1 MATGAEKAKSLLSS
15 LEADFKE
22 NRLSDDERAKLLEQ
36 LKVIGRDPSQAAP
49 IFAKEGTETLCKFAF
64 ETGISSASREAMRC
78 LANAMLL
85 WNPTRQTVIDLDCPS
100 KAAERMKNDDRD
112 DEFLTSRIIFFATY
126 AEKLDIPVLFEKHN
140 IGQSII
146 SNLERAAKRLESGAP
161 STPITDLAFQETLKL
176 VYNLTYHSPEST
188 TYLRGALQPLTTL
201 LLKTHLPSPPL
212 QPPTTLLIN
221 ALLNLNPS
229 PQQIEDATIRD
240 PLFPPSEPTALT
252 THLISILD
260 ASFPQTITAKED
272 PLLTPITSLLRN
284 LHATAPHPDIKASMC
299 ASLLP
304 TEESR
309 DQPLGKDATLPSRL
323 IRAAA
328 SPTTS
333 ALRDIVSALLFALS
347 DSSARTLIRN
357 IGYGYAVGILAHLGV
372 EVGAGDMT
380 GAEGE
385 ATGVDIN
392 PITGQRRD
400 KEADLEKVQREIDS
414 MTEEEKEREA
424 ERLFVLF
431 ERLKA
436 TGVVDVKNPVEVARE
451 EGRFEEVD

>member
-1 MATGAEKAKSLLSS
+1 
-15 LEADFKE
+15 
-22 NRLSDDERAKLLEQ
+22 
-36 LKVIGRDPSQAAP
+36 
-49 IFAKEGTETLCKFAF
+49 
-64 ETGISSASREAMRC
+64 
-78 LANAMLL
+78 
-85 WNPTRQTVIDLDCPS
+85 
-100 KAAERMKNDDRD
+100 
-112 DEFLTSRIIFFATY
+112 
-126 AEKLDIPVLFEKHN
+126 
-140 IGQSII
+140 
-146 SNLERAAKRLESGAP
+146 
-161 STPITDLAFQETLKL
+161 
-176 VYNLTYHSPEST
+176 
-188 TYLRGALQPLTTL
+188 
-201 LLKTHLPSPPL
+201 
-212 QPPTTLLIN
+212 
-221 ALLNLNPS
+221 
-229 PQQIEDATIRD
+229 
-240 PLFPPSEPTALT
+240 
-252 THLISILD
+252 
-260 ASFPQTITAKED
+260 
-272 PLLTPITSLLRN
+272 
-284 LHATAPHPDIKASMC
+284 MC